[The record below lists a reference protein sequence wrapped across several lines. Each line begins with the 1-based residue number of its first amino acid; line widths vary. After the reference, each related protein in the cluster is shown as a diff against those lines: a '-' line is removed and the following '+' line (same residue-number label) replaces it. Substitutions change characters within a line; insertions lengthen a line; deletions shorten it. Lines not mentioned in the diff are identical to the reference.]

1 MTQSWAEQIVARVAG
16 EVRRLR
22 GKDHSALSAA
32 KLADRTEE
40 IGYGISRSVVAD
52 LETGRKKSIDVPELL
67 VLAAALGVSPAQL
80 VFPDLPKGKV
90 EVLPGLDQ
98 ESHDALRWF
107 SGEAGL
113 MKPSNGWTDPETQQP
128 VEMWARE
135 QFDPK
140 NDRVGITREWLQ
152 ALHSMRRARVQLR
165 NGLSKKES
173 AEHIETMQMAYE
185 DARQRSEELFRKM
198 TDLDMDT
205 ARELDELG

>member
-1 MTQSWAEQIVARVAG
+1 MTQSWAEDLVSRIAG

-22 GKDHSALSAA
+22 GKEHAALSAA
-32 KLADRTEE
+32 KLADRTYD

-52 LETGRKKSIDVPELL
+52 LENGRKKSLDVSELL
-67 VLAAALGVSPAQL
+67 VLAAALGVSPVQL
-80 VFPDLPKGKV
+80 VYPNLPKGNV

-113 MKPSNGWTDPETQQP
+113 MKPTDDWVDDENGELS
-128 VEMWARE
+128 EAWARE

-140 NDRVGITREWLQ
+140 NDRVGIVREWLQ
-152 ALHSMRRARVQLR
+152 ALQAMRKARVQLR

-173 AEHIETMQMAYE
+173 AEHIEAMQFMYE
-185 DARQRSEELFRKM
+185 EARKRSEELFRQM
-198 TDLDMDT
+198 TELDMAVGEDPSD
-205 ARELDELG
+205 A

>member
-1 MTQSWAEQIVARVAG
+1 MTQSWAEQLVARVAG

-22 GKDHSALSAA
+22 GKEHSALSAA
-32 KLADRTEE
+32 KLADRTVD
-40 IGYGISRSVVAD
+40 IGFGISRSVVAD

-80 VFPDLPKGKV
+80 LYPDLPKGPV
-90 EVLPGLDQ
+90 EILPGLEQ

-113 MKPSNGWTDPETQQP
+113 MKPSPDWTETNTEES
-128 VEMWARE
+128 VGMWVRE
-135 QFDPK
+135 QFDPR

-152 ALHSMRRARVQLR
+152 SLQTMRRARVQLR
-165 NGLSKKES
+165 NGLSKSES

-185 DARQRSEELFRKM
+185 DARRRSEDLFHKM
-198 TDLDMDT
+198 TELGMAVGD
-205 ARELDELG
+205 ELDG

>member
-1 MTQSWAEQIVARVAG
+1 MTQSWAEQLVARVAG

-22 GKDHSALSAA
+22 GKDHSAMSAA

-80 VFPDLPKGKV
+80 VFPDLPRGKV

-113 MKPSNGWTDPETQQP
+113 MRPSTDWSERGDEEPMD
-128 VEMWARE
+128 VWVRE

-140 NDRVGITREWLQ
+140 NDRVGLVREWLQ
-152 ALHSMRRARVQLR
+152 ALQAMRRARVQMR
-165 NGLSKKES
+165 NGLSKQDS
-173 AEHIETMQMAYE
+173 VEHVEAMKFMYE
-185 DARQRSEELFRKM
+185 DARRRSEELFRQM
-198 TDLDMDT
+198 TELDMNVG
-205 ARELDELG
+205 DEVSDG

>member
-32 KLADRTEE
+32 KLADRTFD
-40 IGYGISRSVVAD
+40 IGFGISRSVVAD

-80 VFPDLPKGKV
+80 VFPDLPRGKV

-113 MKPSNGWTDPETQQP
+113 MKPSADWTDAETEQP
-128 VEMWARE
+128 IELWARE
-135 QFDPK
+135 QFDPN
-140 NDRVGITREWLQ
+140 NDRVGITREWMKSLQ
-152 ALHSMRRARVQLR
+152 TMRRARTQLR
-165 NGLSKKES
+165 NGLSKRES
-173 AEHIETMQMAYE
+173 VEHVETMQMAYE
-185 DARQRSEELFRKM
+185 NARARSEDLFHRM
-198 TDLDMDT
+198 TELDMNT
-205 ARELDELG
+205 GEPERYA

>member
-1 MTQSWAEQIVARVAG
+1 MTQSWAEDVVARIAG

-22 GKDHSALSAA
+22 GKEHSALSAA
-32 KLADRTEE
+32 KLADRTHD

-52 LETGRKKSIDVPELL
+52 LENGRKKSLDISELL

-80 VFPDLPKGKV
+80 VYPDLPKGNV

-113 MKPSNGWTDPETQQP
+113 MKPTDDWIDGQNGEPIEVW
-128 VEMWARE
+128 VRE

-140 NDRVGITREWLQ
+140 NDRIAIVRDWLQ
-152 ALHSMRRARVQLR
+152 ALQAMRKARVQLR

-173 AEHIETMQMAYE
+173 AEHIEAMQFMYE
-185 DARQRSEELFRKM
+185 EARKRSEELFRQM
-198 TDLDMDT
+198 TELNMDIGDDGT
-205 ARELDELG
+205 NG

>member
-1 MTQSWAEQIVARVAG
+1 M
-16 EVRRLR
+16 
-22 GKDHSALSAA
+22 SAA

-90 EVLPGLDQ
+90 EALPGLDQ

-113 MKPSNGWTDPETQQP
+113 MKPSTDWSEHGDEEPMD
-128 VEMWARE
+128 VWVRE
-135 QFDPK
+135 HFDPK
-140 NDRVGITREWLQ
+140 NDRVGIAREWLQ
-152 ALHSMRRARVQLR
+152 ALQAMRRARVQMR
-165 NGLSKKES
+165 NGLSKQDS
-173 AEHIETMQMAYE
+173 VEHVEAMKFMYE
-185 DARQRSEELFRKM
+185 DARRRSEELFRQM
-198 TDLDMDT
+198 TDLDMNVG
-205 ARELDELG
+205 DEVSDG